1 MSYIKS
7 YDVGSIRLDAPR
19 THFIY
24 ELPLLSF
31 GDIKHTIGLSLIFQ
45 SKTTENA
52 FYISKGYR
60 LNLMK
65 RLIVDAGGIPEYF
78 EESDGTQLPLNDF
91 GDRFTFNDKSQRVV
105 RKFGDNTFRIDYPD
119 LSAERYDNYGRIIA
133 VIDKYGE
140 TYLTYSYSAYGK
152 LNSITY
158 RGNKVISFSYNGNTG
173 MLQTIR
179 YICDGQAVCT
189 SSLSYPGSANVT
201 VSHYSGVD
209 YYITYYNGSFTAY
222 STDSGATYS
231 NVYSNKLRCN
241 IATDSNSR
249 KNITVIKTIGTKDVD
264 RVTYT
269 FLDANSADKFSVVNI
284 TDFNG
289 VVSRIQYENEKPK
302 YTYEVM
308 NITDDEYENIF
319 FENNGI
325 DIYKGTVYI
334 NKDEIKGK
342 QTVNDGMKMTHAGGY
357 ANSYSATFSNAQNL
371 YGNFQISGWIS
382 PVSLTSCVVT
392 VKDSQSGV
400 TFCEHTID
408 NLIPEVWNYFSFRCY
423 ISNPNIISVLL
434 NYDQSHLPSRD
445 FRITFEDGK
454 IYQDSE
460 VNHYTVSK
468 GILVK
473 EGANANNEK
482 VLSMEDNLR
491 YYVNG
496 TQVNYRFTAEDLLRY
511 KINQKYGTYKN
522 EVYYDNCKGI
532 HTSVS
537 TFEVEY
543 TNDNGSNVKLSVDNL
558 AVGKSHIIKDKT
570 YLTKSN
576 FYHGAN
582 NSVYYASS
590 SYVNNEKAVSVTYD
604 NNLDVTSSTS
614 EGVTISYVRSNGL
627 VTSESLPNLYT
638 RTYVYGEDDSGNT
651 TITVTDEFN
660 NQTVYTMDSVW
671 GRINK
676 TVMDDGATVEDTFDS
691 DMCSIVG
698 REFSDADEN
707 SKTHSFDYSNGNLSE
722 LASGD
727 LNYEFIYASV
737 ELEGVKKL
745 DNFIESYEFT
755 DNYKTL
761 TSHYPAEEG
770 AVYSLV
776 HRTDIYGRLTE
787 IEGIL
792 ENVYD
797 INPIYSNGTHI
808 TTGHSNASS
817 KLAQTTDHT
826 TGKVKKYAYNKDK
839 LERIGEFNSSGAS
852 IGTEEF
858 SYDSINRLTEDKFT
872 YGTKS
877 VTSTYGYTKEDTDP
891 TANQMIRT
899 TSFKVNNVQKA
910 HTQNSFDLFKRL
922 SRKLTYLGNVTYDK
936 EITYNSTR
944 ISRILDVK
952 NGSTYHNTSYS
963 YDSYGRI
970 TAETDLVDTTRSNN
984 YVYDGFGQLI
994 RENNKALDK
1003 TYIYSYNGIG
1013 NITEAKEYPYTTA
1026 NTPTGTPTVK
1036 SYTYDST
1043 QKDRL
1048 TSFDGKAITY
1058 NTLGGVAS
1066 YDGWNYTWYKGR
1078 LSTIRK
1084 DLDSSS
1090 AAINRAVVP
1099 SLTSNKTYSFTY
1111 NGLGQRVA
1119 SNYLYLITNDSV
1131 ASIEQDEVIY
1141 YSKAYSYDISGRLI
1155 SESITQNLYSGATLS
1170 SEIVFLYDENSMI
1183 GMQYTSPI
1191 SETSIYYYFR
1201 NLMGDVIALYDANGN
1216 KVVEYL
1222 YDAWGNCT
1230 IKDSTTNYTIA
1241 HVNPIRYRGYYY
1253 DEDTKLYYLNSRYYN
1268 PEWRRFISPDNTA
1281 YLDPETPNG
1290 LNLYC
1295 YCNNDPVNYYD
1306 PSGYAW
1312 ETVFDIG
1319 FAIWSLIDFIKD
1331 PTWANAGWLALDVV
1345 ALVVPFLPA
1354 GGKVI
1359 TKSDDLLD
1367 VVGFVNKYD
1376 EVIVLGQ
1383 SMKTRVNPYAYKVG
1397 ASVYGGLTNFNDL
1410 KKTYGTILA
1419 TFIGYSDNIPF
1430 IIKESLKGAKFID
1443 IGFDATRTIKGLKG
1457 MDLFNEIASRM
1468 TIYSERFFAQLFRKK
1483 NVFRYFRHKI
1493 FCGEI

>member
-1 MSYIKS
+1 MSYVKS

-158 RGNKVISFSYNGNTG
+158 RGNKVISFSYNENIG

-241 IATDSNSR
+241 IATDSNGR
-249 KNITVIKTIGTKDVD
+249 KNIAVVKTIGTKDVD

-289 VVSRIQYENEKPK
+289 VVTRIQYENEKPK

-308 NITDDEYENIF
+308 NITDDEYEDIF

-357 ANSYSATFSNAQNL
+357 ANSYSAIFSNAQNL

-400 TFCEHTID
+400 TFCEQTID

-473 EGANANNEK
+473 EGTNASNEK

-537 TFEVEY
+537 AFEVEY

-576 FYHGAN
+576 FYSGAN

-627 VTSESLPNLYT
+627 VTSESVPNLYT
-638 RTYVYGEDDSGNT
+638 RTYAYGEDDSGNT

-676 TVMDDGATVEDTFDS
+676 TVMDDGAIVEDTFDS

-722 LASGD
+722 LAIGD
-727 LNYEFIYASV
+727 LNYEFSYSNGSLSV
-737 ELEGVKKL
+737 VSKCTSPIESHILENNDKKL
-745 DNFIESYEFT
+745 KSF
-755 DNYKTL
+755 
-761 TSHYPAEEG
+761 YPSQNG
-770 AVYSLV
+770 CVYSIIQN
-776 HRTDIYGRLTE
+776 TDEYGRLTE
-787 IEGIL
+787 IDGIL
-792 ENVYD
+792 KNVYD

-808 TTGHSNASS
+808 TFGVNNSSS
-817 KLAQTTDHT
+817 KLAETEDFT
-826 TGKVKKYAYNKDK
+826 TGNIRKYAYLND
-839 LERIGEFNSSGAS
+839 RVSNVTEFNSSETKLNEQA
-852 IGTEEF
+852 F
-858 SYDSINRLTEDKFT
+858 VYDDAGRLKENT
-872 YGTKS
+872 YNYDISNSKS
-877 VTSTYGYTKEDTDP
+877 VKLTVNYEKAATEADADNRVSSC
-891 TANQMIRT
+891 
-899 TSFKVNNVQKA
+899 SFKLIKKVNNADVVEKSA
-910 HTQNSFDLFKRL
+910 TIANTFDTYKRI
-922 SRKLTYLGNVTYDK
+922 LTKSTTLAATPYVKTFTYDK
-936 EITYNSTR
+936 TRVSSVAEAYSTVNVGTDSYTYDGLGRVLSHAY
-944 ISRILDVK
+944 S
-952 NGSTYHNTSYS
+952 SSYKS
-963 YDSYGRI
+963 YNLSYEYDS
-970 TAETDLVDTTRSNN
+970 
-984 YVYDGFGQLI
+984 FGQLI
-994 RENNKALDK
+994 RENNQGLDK
-1003 TYIYSYNGIG
+1003 TYVYEYNGIG
-1013 NITEAKEYPYTTA
+1013 NITSVKAYAYTTA
-1026 NTPTGTPTVK
+1026 TTPSG
-1036 SYTYDST
+1036 SYTTTSLTYGSSIS
-1043 QKDRL
+1043 DRL
-1048 TSFDGKAITY
+1048 TKYGINNISYNSIGYPTAIGNKKYVWTKGKLTRIYDDVDENSSNSAEDIRFTY
-1058 NTLGGVAS
+1058 NAYGQRVT
-1066 YDGWNYTWYKGR
+1066 
-1078 LSTIRK
+1078 
-1084 DLDSSS
+1084 
-1090 AAINRAVVP
+1090 
-1099 SLTSNKTYSFTY
+1099 KTYSY
-1111 NGLGQRVA
+1111 DPGE
-1119 SNYLYLITNDSV
+1119 D
-1131 ASIEQDEVIY
+1131 
-1141 YSKAYSYDISGRLI
+1141 YSGDFMEGSTTSYDYDESGRLI
-1155 SESITQNLYSGATLS
+1155 REYCTERYYESDNITREFIY
-1170 SEIVFLYDENSMI
+1170 LYDESGMI
-1183 GMQYTSPI
+1183 GVLYSLNGATAQP
-1191 SETSIYYYFR
+1191 YYYRR
-1201 NLMGDVIALYDANGN
+1201 NPQGDVIAIYNEYCHRKAEYVYDAF
-1216 KVVEYL
+1216 
-1222 YDAWGNCT
+1222 GNCK
-1230 IKDSTTNYTIA
+1230 IVNSNDNDLAKN
-1241 HVNPIRYRGYYY
+1241 NPIRYRGYYY
-1253 DEDTKLYYLNSRYYN
+1253 DIDTGLYYLNSRYYN
-1268 PEWRRFISPDNTA
+1268 PLWRRFISPASTKL
-1281 YLDPETPNG
+1281 LDSKTING
-1290 LNLYC
+1290 LNLYSFA
-1295 YCNNDPVNYYD
+1295 NNNPISISY
-1306 PSGYAW
+1306 SGSSASGSI
-1312 ETVFDIG
+1312 ETVNSIGKSNISPDGNLSRIQLAFDPNFLGSLFAHNENVFSTGAGIVEVVRKYQGFEQLEALSKISKVLMHFGYWLNIGLSLHNNFSNEELSFREQSVSFVVDAVHNTGQTVGSYFLSFVPLAGPFLAIAVPITVDYLWSGELCIFGFDINVEP
-1319 FAIWSLIDFIKD
+1319 IELQ
-1331 PTWANAGWLALDVV
+1331 
-1345 ALVVPFLPA
+1345 
-1354 GGKVI
+1354 GKTAEEWV
-1359 TKSDDLLD
+1359 KYW
-1367 VVGFVNKYD
+1367 VNSWF
-1376 EVIVLGQ
+1376 E
-1383 SMKTRVNPYAYKVG
+1383 
-1397 ASVYGGLTNFNDL
+1397 
-1410 KKTYGTILA
+1410 
-1419 TFIGYSDNIPF
+1419 
-1430 IIKESLKGAKFID
+1430 
-1443 IGFDATRTIKGLKG
+1443 
-1457 MDLFNEIASRM
+1457 
-1468 TIYSERFFAQLFRKK
+1468 
-1483 NVFRYFRHKI
+1483 
-1493 FCGEI
+1493 